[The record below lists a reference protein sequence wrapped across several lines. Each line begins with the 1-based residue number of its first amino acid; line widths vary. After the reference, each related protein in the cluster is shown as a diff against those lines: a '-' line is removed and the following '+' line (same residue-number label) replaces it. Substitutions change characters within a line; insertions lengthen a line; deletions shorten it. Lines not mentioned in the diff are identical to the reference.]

1 MSNQKSVS
9 IIIPTFNR
17 IDYLLETINSCK
29 LQTHNCE
36 IIVVDHGS
44 SDGTK
49 EHFQKNIHSD
59 IIYIRKE
66 KDFGPIYAWLDGVLN
81 AKGELLHLQFDDDL
95 LKSDFIEKSISMM
108 SEKVGFVFCSAEM
121 IDENGSLLKKKMY
134 SNLFNT
140 GMHDVSKIKKFLL
153 KTMISPACILIRKK
167 DLLDSL
173 YIGKLPFQKTY
184 HHGVGPDL
192 FMTLL
197 AISRYKFFAY
207 INEPLAIFRE
217 HSTSITSQSHKDSL
231 KMLNLQK
238 SYDEVRRFYL
248 TFHLQNNLL
257 VRLYTFISLINL
269 KNVYFLLNK
278 IKHPKW
284 QKLLN
289 SLKKQYKE
297 KN

>member
-1 MSNQKSVS
+1 MSNKKSVS

-17 IDYLLETINSCK
+17 IDYLLETIHSCK
-29 LQTHNCE
+29 SQTHNCE

-44 SDGTK
+44 RDGTK
-49 EHFQKNIHSD
+49 EYFQKNDHSD
-59 IIYIRKE
+59 ITYIRKE

-81 AKGELLHLQFDDDL
+81 ANGEFLHLQFDDDL
-95 LKSDFIEKSISMM
+95 LKSDFIEKSISMIN
-108 SEKVGFVFCSAEM
+108 EKVGFVFCSANI
-121 IDENGSLLKKKMY
+121 IDEHGNLLKKKMY
-134 SNLFNT
+134 SSLFNT
-140 GMHDVSKIKKFLL
+140 GIHNVSKIKKFLL

-173 YIGKLPFQKTY
+173 YIGNLPFQKIY

-197 AISRYKFFAY
+197 AISRYRFFAY

-217 HSTSITSQSHKDSL
+217 HSSSITSQSHKDSI

-248 TFHLQNNLL
+248 AFHLQNNFL
-257 VRLYTFISLINL
+257 VKFYIFISLINL
-269 KNVYFLLNK
+269 KNVYLLLNK

-289 SLKKQYKE
+289 LLKKQYKE